1 MGVRSVIL
9 GSGAVVVAAT
19 AVALTTAAV
28 SSAATAPVTV
38 HACVTSAGLL
48 KLTGSGGTCPSGTT
62 AITLNQQGPAG
73 PAGPAGPI
81 GPRGATGATGAPG
94 PQGPAGLSPRSL
106 FLDFSNVIGLSQSL
120 TLAHGDVV
128 MASCGYING
137 NLTAYL
143 EFSSSGASYYLHG
156 TVDAQN
162 RGGELGDEV
171 HTPTIY
177 DAGHT
182 LIGATVANT
191 PFLGAQLF
199 SGTSNFVF
207 FHLPVNHAATV
218 YTADVSLYS
227 STNRCQVVAQLTQSQ

>member
-9 GSGAVVVAAT
+9 GSGGVVVAAT

-28 SSAATAPVTV
+28 SSAATAPVTAK
-38 HACVTSAGLL
+38 ACLSSSGYLR
-48 KLTGSGGTCPSGTT
+48 LTGSGGTCPSGTT
-62 AITLNQQGPAG
+62 AITLNQQGPTG

-81 GPRGATGATGAPG
+81 GPRGATGATG

-106 FLDFSNVIGLSQSL
+106 VLDFSNVIGPSQSV

-128 MASCGYING
+128 TASCGYIDG
-137 NLTAYL
+137 NLTAFL

-171 HTPTIY
+171 HSPTFY

-182 LIGATVANT
+182 LIGASIANT
-191 PFLGAQLF
+191 PFLGAQLL
-199 SGTSNFVF
+199 SGTSNYVF
-207 FHLPVNHAATV
+207 FHLIVNHAATV

-227 STNRCQVVAQLTQSQ
+227 STSRCQVVAQLAQAQ